1 MAFRRISGFI
11 LLGIS
16 LRCVGQT
23 PQAPAPAAAPLADAS
38 LEDLMNVEVTSAS
51 KKVQRLGSTAAS
63 VYVISAEDI
72 RRSGISILPELLRLA
87 PGVQVSRLSSG
98 SWAISIRGF
107 NDEYS
112 NKLLVLVDGRSV
124 YNEFYACVFWD
135 TLNLVVEDIERIE
148 VIRGPGAA
156 MWGTNAV
163 NGVIN
168 IITKSAQAAK
178 GGSITGGGG
187 SEAMSAGSVRYGGEA
202 SPGAFYRIGAQNTDY
217 EPFQIL
223 SSPSPS
229 HGWVNR
235 SADFRLDWDISSND
249 SLLVSGGI
257 YQSSLGT
264 VVPAA
269 TIASPNAPPADDRI
283 DTDGGNVLVRWQHIV
298 SETSSIEVNFSAEH
312 MLRNDPQAEAG
323 FNTFNA
329 GFQQHVHAGS
339 RHDVIYGVTVREVTL
354 QTTPTAALRFIP
366 GHDSHSEIAL
376 FAQDEIALVPNKLSF
391 IAGVQASLIESLGYA
406 IQPTARLLWTPSASL
421 SSWIAVSRAN
431 RMPSLYDRGLDYYEA
446 PISIPSGSP
455 YVPSLLG
462 IINVMGNPTNR
473 SETVLAYEAG
483 QRVQANKKISFDV
496 STFYNVYQHLVS
508 ATQGVP
514 VLSFAS
520 GIPYL
525 AIPVYTGNE
534 RHGESYGAEL
544 STTWNVTSRWRLTA
558 GYNWLR
564 VETQAY
570 AGDTNL
576 DEDRTSSATPHHQWQ
591 VRSNFDLTR
600 TIQIDTAFYYTAAM
614 LETGI
619 PQHLRGDL
627 RIGWRPFPK
636 IEFSIGVQDA
646 FEANHVEYE
655 SSRFDQISE
664 VPRNFYGKGTWRF

>member
-1 MAFRRISGFI
+1 MAYRKLHFLIVI
-11 LLGIS
+11 AALVPWALA
-16 LRCVGQT
+16 Q
-23 PQAPAPAAAPLADAS
+23 QAPLPSTTGSLADS
-38 LEDLMNVEVTSAS
+38 TLEDLMNIEVTSAS
-51 KKVQRLGSTAAS
+51 KKAQRLGSTAAS

-98 SWAISIRGF
+98 SWAIGIRGF

-124 YNEFYACVFWD
+124 YNEFYAVTFWD
-135 TLNLVVEDIERIE
+135 TLNVPIDDIERIE

-168 IITKSAQAAK
+168 IITKSAQTTK

-187 SEAMSAGSVRYGGEA
+187 SQTMSAESVRYSGEA
-202 SPGAFYRIGAQNTDY
+202 SPGAFYRVGAQNTDY

-223 SSPSPS
+223 ASPSPS
-229 HGWVNR
+229 RGWVNR
-235 SADFRLDWDISSND
+235 SADFRLDWDLSTTD
-249 SLLVSGGI
+249 SLLISGGI

-264 VVPAA
+264 VVPVA
-269 TIASPNAPPADDRI
+269 TIASPNAAAADDRV
-283 DTDGGNVLVRWQHIV
+283 DTDGGNVLVRWQHVV
-298 SETSSIEVNFSAEH
+298 SETSSIEVSFSAEH
-312 MLRNDPQAEAG
+312 MLRNDPQATAS
-323 FNTFNA
+323 FNTFDA
-329 GFQQHVHAGS
+329 GFQEHMRAGS
-339 RHDVIYGVTVREVTL
+339 RHDVIYGVTLRDVTL
-354 QTTPTAALRFIP
+354 QTTPTPALQFTPTNDR
-366 GHDSHSEIAL
+366 HYEIAL
-376 FAQDEIALVPNKLSF
+376 FVQDEIALVPNKLSF
-391 IAGVQASLIESLGYA
+391 IAGVQASEIESLGYA
-406 IQPTARLLWTPSASL
+406 IQPTGRLLWTPSANL
-421 SSWIAVSRAN
+421 STWIAVSRAN
-431 RMPSLYDRGLDYYEA
+431 RTPSLYDRGLNYYEA
-446 PISIPSGSP
+446 PVTIPSGSP
-455 YVPSLLG
+455 YIPSFLG
-462 IINVMGNPTNR
+462 IVNVMGNPTNR

-508 ATQGVP
+508 ATQGAP

-520 GIPYL
+520 GTPYL

-544 STTWNVTSRWRLTA
+544 ATTWNVISRWRLTG

-564 VETQAY
+564 VETQSY
-570 AGDTNL
+570 AGDISV
-576 DEDRTSSATPHHQWQ
+576 DETRTSSATPHHQWQ

-614 LETGI
+614 LATGI

-627 RIGWRPFPK
+627 RIGWRPIPK

-646 FEANHVEYE
+646 FEANHLEYE
-655 SSRFDQISE
+655 STRFNQTSE
-664 VPRNFYGKGTWRF
+664 VPRNFYGKATWRF